1 MTYDV
6 AVIGGGLAGGMAA
19 TTLASRGWKVALL
32 ESKRY
37 PHHKVCGEFISPEGV
52 RRLAA
57 LGVLNNLESV
67 CIDRAA
73 ITTPYGDCWETPMPG
88 AGIGISRYTLD
99 PALASRAEAA
109 GADVETG
116 VTVTRIDG
124 DYKRGFRLVAQRDGQ
139 PTEWCARAVIGAHGK
154 RSQVDRA
161 LERRFMQ
168 RDHRFIGLK
177 AHFVGPSPG
186 RVDLHT
192 FPGGYCGISEIENG
206 RVNVCLLVRT
216 EVFGRCGDIP
226 AFVAWMRTQNRALDW
241 WLAGAEQ
248 VTDWLSISQIAFD
261 PKPPVE
267 RGVLMAGDSAGL
279 IAPLAGDGMSMALDG
294 GRLAA
299 LHASAYLS
307 GDMTSDELVRRYAV
321 AWRDMFA
328 ARLRL
333 GRWLQ
338 GWMLR
343 PYALRAGLK
352 VVRHLPSLG
361 RIFVEGTRDA
371 RYRRDEVLH

>member
-1 MTYDV
+1 MMYDAV
-6 AVIGGGLAGGMAA
+6 VIGGGLAGSIAA
-19 TTLASRGWKVALL
+19 LTLASRGWQVALL
-32 ESKRY
+32 ERKRY
-37 PHHKVCGEFISPEGV
+37 PHHKVCGEFISTEGV
-52 RRLAA
+52 RRLES
-57 LGVLNNLESV
+57 LGVLRGLETV

-73 ITTPYGDCWETPMPG
+73 ITTPYGKCWETAIPG
-88 AGIGISRYTLD
+88 VGISRYALD
-99 PALASRAEAA
+99 PVLASRAEAA
-109 GADVETG
+109 GADVQTG
-116 VTVTRIDG
+116 VTVTRIEG
-124 DYKRGFRLVAQRDGQ
+124 DFERGFALTGQRDGQ
-139 PTEWCARAVIGAHGK
+139 PAEFHARVVIGAHGK

-168 RDHRFIGLK
+168 RDHRFVGLK
-177 AHFVGPSPG
+177 AHFVGESPC

-192 FPGGYCGISEIENG
+192 FPGGYCGISEIEGG
-206 RVNVCLLVRT
+206 RINVCLLART
-216 EVFGRCGDIP
+216 DVFARCGDIQ
-226 AFVAWMRTQNRALDW
+226 AFTAWMRSQNRALDR
-241 WLAGAEQ
+241 WLASAEQ
-248 VTDWLSISQIAFD
+248 VTEWLSISQIAFES
-261 PKPPVE
+261 KPPVE

-307 GDMTSDELVRRYAV
+307 GDIAASDLVKGYAA
-321 AWRDMFA
+321 AWRRTFA

-352 VVRHLPSLG
+352 VVEHLPALG
-361 RIFVEGTRDA
+361 RFFVEATRG
-371 RYRRDEVLH
+371 RDEVMH